1 MTTIVAGMAKQE
13 DVLDG
18 VGERLRELRK
28 RRDVTLAALAER
40 TGISVST
47 LSRLESGGR
56 KPTLELLLPLAQ
68 TYQVSLDELVGA
80 PSTADPRVHG
90 TPVTRAGMTMV
101 PLTNRP
107 GGLRAYKLIIRGT
120 GDRTPRIHEGWEW
133 LYVLEGQLR
142 VVLGE
147 HDLVL
152 GPGEA
157 AEFDTRT
164 PHWFGCAE
172 RRTVEVL
179 SLFGPQGER
188 MHLRARPKRSS

>member
-1 MTTIVAGMAKQE
+1 MAKTDDG
-13 DVLDG
+13 DVLAG
-18 VGERLRELRK
+18 VGERLRALRK
-28 RRDVTLAALAER
+28 REDVTLTALAER

-56 KPTLELLLPLAQ
+56 KPTLELLLQLARA
-68 TYQVSLDELVGA
+68 YRVGLDELVGA
-80 PSTADPRVHG
+80 PRTADPRVHA
-90 TPVTRAGMTMV
+90 TPISGNGMTMV

-107 GGLRAYKLIIRGT
+107 GGMRAYKLIIRRT
-120 GDRTPRIHEGWEW
+120 GDRTPRSHEGYEW
-133 LYVLEGQLR
+133 IYVLDGRLR
-142 VVLGE
+142 LILGE

-164 PHWFGCAE
+164 PHWFGCADQ

-188 MHLRARPKRSS
+188 LHLRPRPKRKD